1 MCCLDHEN
9 PFLKQISMFFMYCFS
24 TSMTSPVSTGKQLVN
39 YAILTILPFSP
50 KNFTK
55 YIQQNNP
62 LSFKTNALLLF
73 KKQDVSRF
81 GEN

>member
-1 MCCLDHEN
+1 
-9 PFLKQISMFFMYCFS
+9 
-24 TSMTSPVSTGKQLVN
+24 MTSPVSTGKQLVN

-50 KNFTK
+50 QKTLPNISNK
-55 YIQQNNP
+55 NNP

>member
-1 MCCLDHEN
+1 
-9 PFLKQISMFFMYCFS
+9 MFFMLCFS

-50 KNFTK
+50 KK
-55 YIQQNNP
+55 LYQILYIQQNNP

-73 KKQDVSRF
+73 KKQDFSRF

>member
-1 MCCLDHEN
+1 
-9 PFLKQISMFFMYCFS
+9 
-24 TSMTSPVSTGKQLVN
+24 MTSPVSTGKQLVN

-55 YIQQNNP
+55 YIQQNYP